1 MMWVLTDSRI
11 AVKKK
16 QKATGDAEKSNHIHY
31 CRKVSSEMLNAYEV
45 GNDYKAKIYEGL
57 DSRVK
62 VGSIYSSF
70 KTLSTITGA
79 VERTVGQATTLNFSN
94 TKGTHYFHFFI
105 LSNIIKVL
113 PSPLELTIIDP
124 FMSSIYRLELAI
136 TDKSDEA
143 VLVGF
148 DGEMTKLTDIRAPEA
163 EHSTLISTCHD
174 VHVLA

>member
-1 MMWVLTDSRI
+1 MMWVLIDSKI

-16 QKATGDAEKSNHIHY
+16 KKATGDAEKSNHIHY

-45 GNDYKAKIYEGL
+45 GNDNKAKRYEGR

-62 VGSIYSSF
+62 VGSIYSS
-70 KTLSTITGA
+70 
-79 VERTVGQATTLNFSN
+79 RTVGQATTLNFSN
-94 TKGTHYFHFFI
+94 TKGTLFSFFI

-124 FMSSIYRLELAI
+124 FMSSIYHLDLAI
-136 TDKSDEA
+136 ADKSDEA

-148 DGEMTKLTDIRAPEA
+148 DGEMTKLTNIRAPEA

-174 VHVLA
+174 VRVIA

>member
-1 MMWVLTDSRI
+1 MMCVLTDSRI

-16 QKATGDAEKSNHIHY
+16 QKATRDAEKSNHIHY

-45 GNDYKAKIYEGL
+45 GNDNKAKRYEGR
-57 DSRVK
+57 DSRVN
-62 VGSIYSSF
+62 VGSIYSRV
-70 KTLSTITGA
+70 K
-79 VERTVGQATTLNFSN
+79 VGQATTLNFSN

-105 LSNIIKVL
+105 LSNIIKGL

-136 TDKSDEA
+136 TDKSEEA

-148 DGEMTKLTDIRAPEA
+148 DGEMTKLTNIRAPEA

-174 VHVLA
+174 VRVIA

>member
-1 MMWVLTDSRI
+1 MMWVLIDSKI

-16 QKATGDAEKSNHIHY
+16 KKATGDAEKSNHIHY

-45 GNDYKAKIYEGL
+45 GNDNKAKRYEGR

-94 TKGTHYFHFFI
+94 TKGTLFSFFI

-124 FMSSIYRLELAI
+124 FMSSIYHLDLAI
-136 TDKSDEA
+136 ADKSDEA

-148 DGEMTKLTDIRAPEA
+148 DGEMTKLTNIRAPEA

-174 VHVLA
+174 VRVIA